1 MGKMD
6 GKFEI
11 WIVHSVFF
19 YIIFLSDKEIWIF
32 HHYIV
37 KAVSIFLWLTSIF
50 IHSIMFTHTYSILS
64 DSGGPLY
71 DKENDALVGI
81 VSFGIG
87 CASPLVSTQ

>member
-1 MGKMD
+1 
-6 GKFEI
+6 
-11 WIVHSVFF
+11 
-19 YIIFLSDKEIWIF
+19 
-32 HHYIV
+32 
-37 KAVSIFLWLTSIF
+37 
-50 IHSIMFTHTYSILS
+50 MFTHTYSILS